1 MTRRRSVS
9 VISSRATHAV
19 RRAPVAP
26 VAQRTPRIS
35 EQSRFVHLAF
45 QTSTLKNAH
54 VSGTNK
60 TAASIAGF
68 FSGAQL
74 LRDEG
79 QTLAEYALI
88 LTLIAVAVV
97 MAVFLFGG
105 KIGNMW
111 SSIND
116 TFQKF

>member
-1 MTRRRSVS
+1 V
-9 VISSRATHAV
+9 
-19 RRAPVAP
+19 
-26 VAQRTPRIS
+26 
-35 EQSRFVHLAF
+35 
-45 QTSTLKNAH
+45 KNAQ
-54 VSGTNK
+54 VSGPTK
-60 TAASIAGF
+60 LPATIAAF
-68 FSGAQL
+68 FSGAL
-74 LRDEG
+74 VIRDEG

-97 MAVFLFGG
+97 MTVVLFGG

>member
-1 MTRRRSVS
+1 V
-9 VISSRATHAV
+9 
-19 RRAPVAP
+19 
-26 VAQRTPRIS
+26 
-35 EQSRFVHLAF
+35 
-45 QTSTLKNAH
+45 KNAQ

-60 TAASIAGF
+60 LAATIAALS
-68 FSGAQL
+68 SGAL
-74 LRDEG
+74 LIRDEG

-97 MAVFLFGG
+97 MAVVLFGG
-105 KIGNMW
+105 KIGSMW

>member
-1 MTRRRSVS
+1 M
-9 VISSRATHAV
+9 
-19 RRAPVAP
+19 
-26 VAQRTPRIS
+26 
-35 EQSRFVHLAF
+35 
-45 QTSTLKNAH
+45 KNTQ
-54 VSGTNK
+54 VSGTTK
-60 TAASIAGF
+60 LASTLAAF
-68 FSGAQL
+68 FSGAAVI
-74 LRDEG
+74 RDEG

-97 MAVFLFGG
+97 MAVVLFGG